1 MRGGV
6 ILGKGRIRG
15 GRGGREGEAWTLGL
29 SEKQERGR
37 WWGKGREEREGA
49 RKKNKERE
57 KEEIE
62 GEQKWPSFPFR
73 ESNQIPLIAH
83 YLKRLSGAVMRLHAG
98 LRLRDFLVYR
108 CWRVL

>member
-1 MRGGV
+1 MKSRRGDGGGV
-6 ILGKGRIRG
+6 KGERKGK
-15 GRGGREGEAWTLGL
+15 EQ
-29 SEKQERGR
+29 EK
-37 WWGKGREEREGA
+37 
-49 RKKNKERE
+49 KKKERE